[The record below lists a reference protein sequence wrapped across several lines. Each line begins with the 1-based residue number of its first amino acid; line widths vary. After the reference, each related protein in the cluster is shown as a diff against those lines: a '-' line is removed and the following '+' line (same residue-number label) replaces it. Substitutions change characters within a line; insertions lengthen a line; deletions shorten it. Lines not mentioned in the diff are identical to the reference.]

1 TPDVVIE
8 LLSPTTEKED
18 RGEKMRIYAKILHV
32 PEYYLFDPETE
43 VLEGYSLDIATLT
56 YTAMKKEPNGDY
68 VRARLGLKLGV
79 RPGRYQGIE
88 GNWLRWIDLD
98 GRVLPTGEEK
108 ARLAREEARLAEEK
122 ASLAEQKSRELAAKL
137 AEYEQRF
144 GKLNDSEG

>member
-1 TPDVVIE
+1 
-8 LLSPTTEKED
+8 D

-56 YTAMKKEPNGDY
+56 YTAIKKEPNGDY
-68 VRARLGLKLGV
+68 VSARLGLKLGV

-88 GNWLRWIDLD
+88 GNWLRWIDPA

-108 ARLAREEARLAEEK
+108 ARLAREEASLAEKKASLAEEK
-122 ASLAEQKSRELAAKL
+122 ASLAEERSRALAARL
-137 AEYEQRF
+137 AEYEKRF
-144 GKLNDSEG
+144 GKLNGPEGGGQG